1 MQLEMYRNWFE
12 SGTVDLW
19 RHLRMFRLLDPFLE
33 EFRGARWLAVGDGT
47 YGTASMYVRK
57 SGSDAL
63 PVDINVS
70 LLQLSKE
77 HGLIN
82 DYRRENAESLSFP
95 DGAYDF
101 CLCKESY
108 HHFPRPIIALYE
120 MIRVSRKAVVLIE
133 PADWLPSPVPRRLLQ
148 ALKHRVKKTL
158 GRAIPPPDTGIM
170 NRLVITSTTYQKGR
184 SRNVL

>member
-1 MQLEMYRNWFE
+1 
-12 SGTVDLW
+12 
-19 RHLRMFRLLDPFLE
+19 MFSLLDPFLE